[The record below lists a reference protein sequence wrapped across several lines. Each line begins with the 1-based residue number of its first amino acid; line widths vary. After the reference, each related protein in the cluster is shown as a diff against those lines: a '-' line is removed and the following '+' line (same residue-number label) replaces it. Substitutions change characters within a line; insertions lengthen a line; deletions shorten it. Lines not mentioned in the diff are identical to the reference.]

1 VSSVVAFKKGC
12 IMAKD
17 DDKEKKIIVD
27 EDWKAQAQKEKDVLA
42 AQEKAEHEKEA
53 QDQEK
58 KRPPLPPAD
67 FAGLVNTFTTQAFFA
82 MGVLRTQEDKDVP
95 ADLELAK
102 YNIDMLEVL
111 GTKTSGN
118 ISDDE
123 KKMIDNTL
131 HQLRM
136 AFVKISESQGAG

>member
-1 VSSVVAFKKGC
+1 
-12 IMAKD
+12 MA
-17 DDKEKKIIVD
+17 KEKKIIVD

-42 AQEKAEHEKEA
+42 AQEKAEHEKED

-82 MGVLRTQEDKDVP
+82 MGVLRTKEDKDIP
-95 ADLELAK
+95 ADLEMAK

-111 GTKTSGN
+111 GSKTSGN
-118 ISDDE
+118 ITDDE
-123 KKMIDNTL
+123 KKLLDNTL

-136 AFVKISESQGAG
+136 TFVKVSEAQGAG

>member
-1 VSSVVAFKKGC
+1 
-12 IMAKD
+12 MAQDEK
-17 DDKEKKIIVD
+17 KEKKIIVD

-42 AQEKAEHEKEA
+42 AQEKAEHEKAEQEKEA
-53 QDQEK
+53 QEK
-58 KRPPLPPAD
+58 QRPPLPPAD

-82 MGVLRTQEDKDVP
+82 MGVLRAKEDKDVP

-111 GTKTSGN
+111 GDKTSGN

-123 KKMIDNTL
+123 QKMLEDTL

-136 AFVKISESQGAG
+136 AFVQVSQKQGAP

>member
-1 VSSVVAFKKGC
+1 
-12 IMAKD
+12 MAKD
-17 DDKEKKIIVD
+17 QKKGKKIIVD
-27 EDWKAQAQKEKDVLA
+27 EDWKAQAQKEKEILA

-53 QDQEK
+53 QEK

-82 MGVLRTQEDKDVP
+82 MGVLRTKEDKDIP
-95 ADLELAK
+95 ADLQLAK

-118 ISDDE
+118 ITDEE
-123 KKMIDNTL
+123 KKMLDNTL

-136 AFVKISESQGAG
+136 AFVKVSETQGAV

>member
-1 VSSVVAFKKGC
+1 
-12 IMAKD
+12 MAQDEK
-17 DDKEKKIIVD
+17 KEKKIIVD
-27 EDWKAQAQKEKDVLA
+27 EDWKAQAQKEKDILA
-42 AQEKAEHEKEA
+42 AQEKVEHEKEA

-67 FAGLVNTFTTQAFFA
+67 FVGLVNTFTTQAFFA
-82 MGVLRTQEDKDVP
+82 MGVLRTQEDKDIP

-118 ISDDE
+118 ITDE
-123 KKMIDNTL
+123 EKNLLENTL

-136 AFVKISESQGAG
+136 AFVKISEAQGAG